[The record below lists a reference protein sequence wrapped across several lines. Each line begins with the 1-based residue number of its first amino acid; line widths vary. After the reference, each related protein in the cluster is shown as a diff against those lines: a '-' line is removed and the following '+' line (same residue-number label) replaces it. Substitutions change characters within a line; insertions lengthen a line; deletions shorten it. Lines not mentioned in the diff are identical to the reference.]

1 MKIVVLDGY
10 AANPGDLSWEE
21 LKQLGDLTIY
31 DRTPQELVV
40 ERSLE
45 AEAVLVNKVSLTREL
60 IMQLPKLKYIGELAT
75 GYNNIDLVAA
85 RERGVIVNNI
95 PAYSTV
101 SVAQHVI
108 ALLLNVTNH
117 VDEFARKN
125 RNGRWSASP
134 DFCYWDEPLC
144 ELSGKTMGIVG
155 LGHIGQS
162 VARLALCLGMKV
174 ITVSSK
180 PADKLP
186 EGIGKVTME
195 QLLSQSDVISLHCPL
210 VKDGPKATYHLINAE
225 TLRMMKSEAILINT
239 GRGPLVDEPAVAEAL
254 HNNQLAAYC
263 ADVTAEEPPHISNP
277 LLHEPH
283 AYLTPHVAWATVEA
297 RQRLMDICVANV
309 KALIEG
315 NPINVVN

>member
-21 LKQLGDLTIY
+21 LKQLGALTIY

-85 RERGVIVNNI
+85 RERGVIVTNI

-174 ITVSSK
+174 IAVSSK

-186 EGIGKVTME
+186 EGIDKVTME
-195 QLLSQSDVISLHCPL
+195 QLLSLSDVISLHCPL
-210 VKDGPKATYHLINAE
+210 VKDGPKGTYHLINAE

-277 LLHEPH
+277 LLREPH

>member
-85 RERGVIVNNI
+85 RERGVIVTNI

-162 VARLALCLGMKV
+162 VARQALCLGMKV

-186 EGIGKVTME
+186 EGIDKVTME
-195 QLLSQSDVISLHCPL
+195 QLLSLSDVISLHCPL
-210 VKDGPKATYHLINAE
+210 VKDGPKGTYHLINAE

-277 LLHEPH
+277 LLREPH

>member
-85 RERGVIVNNI
+85 RERGVIVTNI

-186 EGIGKVTME
+186 EGIGKVTMK

-239 GRGPLVDEPAVAEAL
+239 GR
-254 HNNQLAAYC
+254 AASGRAC
-263 ADVTAEEPPHISNP
+263 
-277 LLHEPH
+277 
-283 AYLTPHVAWATVEA
+283 
-297 RQRLMDICVANV
+297 C
-309 KALIEG
+309 G
-315 NPINVVN
+315 

>member
-85 RERGVIVNNI
+85 RERGVIVTNI

-174 ITVSSK
+174 IAVSSK

-186 EGIGKVTME
+186 EGIGKVTMK
-195 QLLSQSDVISLHCPL
+195 QLLSQSERDQPPL
-210 VKDGPKATYHLINAE
+210 PAGQGRAQGHL
-225 TLRMMKSEAILINT
+225 
-239 GRGPLVDEPAVAEAL
+239 
-254 HNNQLAAYC
+254 
-263 ADVTAEEPPHISNP
+263 PPHQCRD
-277 LLHEPH
+277 
-283 AYLTPHVAWATVEA
+283 TPHDEVRSHSDQHRPRSASGRA
-297 RQRLMDICVANV
+297 CC
-309 KALIEG
+309 G
-315 NPINVVN
+315 

>member
-85 RERGVIVNNI
+85 RERGVIVTNI

-174 ITVSSK
+174 IAVSSK

-186 EGIGKVTME
+186 EGIDKVTME
-195 QLLSQSDVISLHCPL
+195 QLLSLSDVISLHCPL

-239 GRGPLVDEPAVAEAL
+239 GRGPLVDEPDVAEAL

-277 LLHEPH
+277 LLREPH

>member
-85 RERGVIVNNI
+85 RERGVIVTNI

-174 ITVSSK
+174 IAVSSK

-186 EGIGKVTME
+186 EGIDKVTME

-210 VKDGPKATYHLINAE
+210 VKEGPKATYHLINAE
-225 TLRMMKSEAILINT
+225 TLRMMKPEAILINT

-277 LLHEPH
+277 LLREPH

>member
-21 LKQLGDLTIY
+21 LKLLGDLTIY

-40 ERSLE
+40 KRSLE

-85 RERGVIVNNI
+85 RERGVIVTNI

-174 ITVSSK
+174 IAVSSK

-186 EGIGKVTME
+186 EGIDKVTME

-225 TLRMMKSEAILINT
+225 TLRMMKPEAILINT

-277 LLHEPH
+277 LLREPH

>member
-85 RERGVIVNNI
+85 RERGVIVTNI
-95 PAYSTV
+95 PVYSTV

-277 LLHEPH
+277 LLREPH

>member
-85 RERGVIVNNI
+85 RERGVFVTNI

-174 ITVSSK
+174 IAVSSK

-186 EGIGKVTME
+186 EGIDKVTME
-195 QLLSQSDVISLHCPL
+195 QLLSLSDVISLHCPL
-210 VKDGPKATYHLINAE
+210 VKDGPKGTYHLINAE

-277 LLHEPH
+277 LLREPH

>member
-1 MKIVVLDGY
+1 
-10 AANPGDLSWEE
+10 
-21 LKQLGDLTIY
+21 
-31 DRTPQELVV
+31 
-40 ERSLE
+40 
-45 AEAVLVNKVSLTREL
+45 
-60 IMQLPKLKYIGELAT
+60 MQLPKLKYIGELAT

-85 RERGVIVNNI
+85 RERGVIVTNI

-186 EGIGKVTME
+186 EGIDKVTME
-195 QLLSQSDVISLHCPL
+195 QLLSLSDVISLHCPL
-210 VKDGPKATYHLINAE
+210 VKDGPKGTYHLINAE

-277 LLHEPH
+277 LLREPH

>member
-75 GYNNIDLVAA
+75 GYNNIDLEAA
-85 RERGVIVNNI
+85 RERGVIVTNI
-95 PAYSTV
+95 PAYSTM

-174 ITVSSK
+174 IAVSSK

-186 EGIGKVTME
+186 EGIDKVTME

-210 VKDGPKATYHLINAE
+210 VKDGPKTTYHLVNAE
-225 TLRMMKSEAILINT
+225 TLRMMKSKAILINT

-263 ADVTAEEPPHISNP
+263 ADVTTEEPPHISNP
-277 LLHEPH
+277 LLREPH

>member
-85 RERGVIVNNI
+85 RERGVIVTNI

-174 ITVSSK
+174 IAVSSK

-186 EGIGKVTME
+186 EGIDKVTME

-210 VKDGPKATYHLINAE
+210 VKDGSKATYHLINAE

-277 LLHEPH
+277 LLREPH

>member
-45 AEAVLVNKVSLTREL
+45 AEAVLVNKVSFTREL

-85 RERGVIVNNI
+85 RERGVIVTNI

-174 ITVSSK
+174 IAVSSK

-186 EGIGKVTME
+186 EGIDKVTME

-210 VKDGPKATYHLINAE
+210 VKNGPKATYHLINAE
-225 TLRMMKSEAILINT
+225 TLRMMKPEAILINT

-277 LLHEPH
+277 LLREPH

>member
-10 AANPGDLSWEE
+10 AAHPGDLSWEE

-60 IMQLPKLKYIGELAT
+60 IMQLPKLKYIGELAP
-75 GYNNIDLVAA
+75 GYNNIDLEAA
-85 RERGVIVNNI
+85 RERGVIVTNI
-95 PAYSTV
+95 PAYSTM

-174 ITVSSK
+174 IAVSSK

-186 EGIGKVTME
+186 EGIDKVTME

-210 VKDGPKATYHLINAE
+210 VKDGPKGTYHLINAE

-239 GRGPLVDEPAVAEAL
+239 GRGPLVDEPAVTEAL

-277 LLHEPH
+277 LLREPH

>member
-45 AEAVLVNKVSLTREL
+45 AEAVLVNKVSLTRKL

-85 RERGVIVNNI
+85 RERGVIVTNI

-263 ADVTAEEPPHISNP
+263 ADVTTEEPPHISNP
-277 LLHEPH
+277 LLREPH

>member
-85 RERGVIVNNI
+85 RERGVIVTNI

-186 EGIGKVTME
+186 EGIGKVTMK

-210 VKDGPKATYHLINAE
+210 VKDGSKATYHLINAE

-277 LLHEPH
+277 LLREPH

>member
-85 RERGVIVNNI
+85 REQGVIVTNI

-186 EGIGKVTME
+186 ESIGKVTME

-210 VKDGPKATYHLINAE
+210 VKDGSKATYHLINAE

-277 LLHEPH
+277 LLREPH

>member
-85 RERGVIVNNI
+85 RERGVIVTNI

-174 ITVSSK
+174 IAVSSK

-186 EGIGKVTME
+186 EGIDKVTME
-195 QLLSQSDVISLHCPL
+195 QLLSQSDVISFHCPL

-277 LLHEPH
+277 LLREPH

>member
-85 RERGVIVNNI
+85 RERGVIVTNI

-186 EGIGKVTME
+186 EGIDKVTME

-210 VKDGPKATYHLINAE
+210 VKEGPKATYHLINAE
-225 TLRMMKSEAILINT
+225 TLRMMKPEAILINT

-277 LLHEPH
+277 LLREPH

>member
-85 RERGVIVNNI
+85 RERGVIVTNI

-174 ITVSSK
+174 IAVSSK

-186 EGIGKVTME
+186 EGIDKVTME

-225 TLRMMKSEAILINT
+225 TLRMMKPEAILINT

-277 LLHEPH
+277 LLREPH

>member
-75 GYNNIDLVAA
+75 GYNNIDLEAA
-85 RERGVIVNNI
+85 RERGVIVTNI
-95 PAYSTV
+95 PAYSTM

-174 ITVSSK
+174 IAVSSK

-186 EGIGKVTME
+186 EGIDKVTME

-210 VKDGPKATYHLINAE
+210 VKDGPKGTYHLINAE

-277 LLHEPH
+277 LLREPH

>member
-85 RERGVIVNNI
+85 RERGVIVTNI

-225 TLRMMKSEAILINT
+225 TLRMMKSEAIHT
-239 GRGPLVDEPAVAEAL
+239 
-254 HNNQLAAYC
+254 HQLAASC
-263 ADVTAEEPPHISNP
+263 ADVTTEEPPHISNP
-277 LLHEPH
+277 LLREPH

>member
-85 RERGVIVNNI
+85 RERGVIVTNI

-210 VKDGPKATYHLINAE
+210 VKDGSKATYHLINAE

-277 LLHEPH
+277 LLREPH

>member
-75 GYNNIDLVAA
+75 GYNNIDLEAA
-85 RERGVIVNNI
+85 RERGVIVTNI
-95 PAYSTV
+95 PAYSTM

-162 VARLALCLGMKV
+162 VARQALCLGMKV
-174 ITVSSK
+174 IAVSSK

-186 EGIGKVTME
+186 EGIDKVTME

-210 VKDGPKATYHLINAE
+210 VKDGPKATYHLVNAE
-225 TLRMMKSEAILINT
+225 TLRMMKSKAILINT

-277 LLHEPH
+277 LLREPH

>member
-85 RERGVIVNNI
+85 RERGVIVTNI

-174 ITVSSK
+174 IAVSSK

-186 EGIGKVTME
+186 EGIDKVTME
-195 QLLSQSDVISLHCPL
+195 QLLSLSDVISLHCPL

-239 GRGPLVDEPAVAEAL
+239 GRGPLVDESAVAEAL

-277 LLHEPH
+277 LLREPH